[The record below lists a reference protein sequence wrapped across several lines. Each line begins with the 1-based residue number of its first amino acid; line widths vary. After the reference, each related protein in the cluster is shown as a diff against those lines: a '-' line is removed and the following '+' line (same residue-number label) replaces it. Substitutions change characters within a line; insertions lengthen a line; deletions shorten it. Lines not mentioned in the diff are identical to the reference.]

1 MQDLEKGEWLNND
14 SASNHSFYLFF
25 KKKIKNKL
33 QLICKDLAID
43 QWPDNDSTKDH
54 IFSPFFK

>member
-25 KKKIKNKL
+25 KKKKL
-33 QLICKDLAID
+33 KT
-43 QWPDNDSTKDH
+43 NYN
-54 IFSPFFK
+54 